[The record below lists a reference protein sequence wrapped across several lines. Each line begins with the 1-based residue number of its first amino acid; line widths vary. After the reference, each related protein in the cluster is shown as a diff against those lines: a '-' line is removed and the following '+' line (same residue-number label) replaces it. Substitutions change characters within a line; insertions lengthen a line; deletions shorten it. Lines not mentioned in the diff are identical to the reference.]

1 MIKKSG
7 DKFIVTDSSGE
18 KILGTHESEEQAIK
32 QLQAIEI
39 SKKKREPQNESRILS
54 FSAFIKENA

>member
-7 DKFIVTDSSGE
+7 NNYIVTDSSGE
-18 KILGTHESEEQAIK
+18 KILGKHESKQKAIK

-39 SKKKREPQNESRILS
+39 SKAERKSANENKILS
-54 FSAFIKENA
+54 FSQYISENA

>member
-1 MIKKSG
+1 MIKKQD
-7 DKFIVTDSSGE
+7 DKYIVTDSSGE
-18 KILGTHESEEQAIK
+18 KILGKHESKEQAIK

-39 SKKKREPQNESRILS
+39 SKKEREQQDESRILS

>member
-1 MIKKSG
+1 MIKQQGEKY
-7 DKFIVTDSSGE
+7 IVTDSSGE
-18 KILGTHESEEQAIK
+18 KILGTHESKKQAIK

-39 SKKKREPQNESRILS
+39 SKKEREQQDESRIMS

>member
-7 DKFIVTDSSGE
+7 NKYLVTDSSGE
-18 KILGTHESEEQAIK
+18 KILGTHESRKSAIK

-39 SKKKREPQNESRILS
+39 SKEERKQTNESKILS
-54 FSAFIKENA
+54 FSDYLSENA

>member
-7 DKFIVTDSSGE
+7 NKYLVTDSSGE
-18 KILGTHESEEQAIK
+18 KILGKHESKAKAIK

-39 SKKKREPQNESRILS
+39 STAKREQATESQILS
-54 FSAFIKENA
+54 FSEYLSENA

>member
-1 MIKKSG
+1 MIKQQGEKY
-7 DKFIVTDSSGE
+7 IVTDSSGE
-18 KILGTHESEEQAIK
+18 KILGTHESKKQEIK

-39 SKKKREPQNESRILS
+39 SKKEREQQDESRIMS

>member
-1 MIKKSG
+1 MIKQSDG
-7 DKFIVTDSSGE
+7 KFIVTDSTGE
-18 KILGTHESEEQAIK
+18 KILGTHESKEQAIK

-39 SKKKREPQNESRILS
+39 SKKQREQQNESRILS

>member
-7 DKFIVTDSSGE
+7 DKYLVTDSSGE
-18 KILGTHESEEQAIK
+18 KILGKHESKKSAIK

-39 SKKKREPQNESRILS
+39 SKAKRESAYESKILS
-54 FSAFIKENA
+54 FSEYLSENA

>member
-18 KILGTHESEEQAIK
+18 KILGTHESKEQAIK

-39 SKKKREPQNESRILS
+39 SKKEQAQQDESRIMS